1 MAGLRQFRPGVS
13 AVIRVDSLRD
23 DKTNAEYKTQETR
36 FYITRLPHVEASPF
50 ARGIRAHWGIEN
62 PLHWVLDRAFN
73 EEASQKRAGNAA
85 ENFSR

>member
-50 ARGIRAHWGIEN
+50 ACGIRAHWGIEN
-62 PLHWVLDRAFN
+62 PLHWVLDRAFD
-73 EEASQKRAGNAA
+73 EDARQKRAGNAA